1 MTKGRSP
8 ITACGGSGAAT
19 GGGGAVKGSPSG
31 KGTVII
37 STARSDD
44 RKQAIRGSKVMLIG
58 PGPSTQRR
66 SEKTD
71 AQGNATFKNL
81 EPGSYTFKH
90 ELPDSFL
97 VSMAHSDG
105 VSVSE
110 NGHALAGA
118 KAYATGTLTVR
129 VVDALTKAVIH
140 SALASTTAAPQ
151 AIVWEPQK
159 GGEQSFAKVLS
170 GRYDLTASADPA
182 KYEALLN
189 GRAPTG
195 FASVLGGGTGVATVE
210 LMPRTWIRVTVYDSL
225 GKRTLGKAT
234 VRLQPSRDAALQTS
248 PPSDGVSPLEF
259 GFAKSSS
266 TAAVLDIVV
275 DDGELYEVQG
285 VDAV

>member
-8 ITACGGSGAAT
+8 ITPCGRSGAGA
-19 GGGGAVKGSPSG
+19 GSGGAVKGSPSG

-37 STARSDD
+37 STARADD
-44 RKQAIRGSKVMLIG
+44 RKQAIRGSKVILIG

-71 AQGNATFKNL
+71 AQGNATFRNL

-97 VSMAHSDG
+97 VSMAHSSE
-105 VSVSE
+105 VSVAE

-118 KAYATGTLTVR
+118 KAFATGTLTVR
-129 VVDALTKAVIH
+129 VVDTLTKALIPGAV
-140 SALASTTAAPQ
+140 ASTTAAPQ
-151 AIVWEPQK
+151 AIVWDPQR
-159 GGEQSFAKVLS
+159 GGEQSFAQVLS

-189 GRAPTG
+189 GRAPAG
-195 FASVLGGGTGVATVE
+195 SASVLGGGTGVATVE
-210 LMPRTWIRVTVYDSL
+210 LMPRTWIRVTVYDTL
-225 GKRTLGKAT
+225 GKKTLGKAT
-234 VRLQPSRDAALQTS
+234 VRLQPSRDAALHTS
-248 PPSDGVSPLEF
+248 PPSDGVNALEF

-275 DDGELYEVQG
+275 DDGDLYEVLG
-285 VDAV
+285 VDAA